1 MKEKLNTLKN
11 EALEEISK
19 CNDEFSI
26 NNTKSKYLG
35 KKSEFSEIM
44 SNMKILSNEEKK
56 EVINELKEERKII
69 EKYLN
74 QENKEDKN
82 RSQKDDICL

>member
-56 EVINELKEERKII
+56 
-69 EKYLN
+69 
-74 QENKEDKN
+74 
-82 RSQKDDICL
+82 

>member
-19 CNDEFSI
+19 CKDEFSI

-56 EVINELKEERKII
+56 EVGALSNEFRISVNDAINAKLKEIKEESLK
-69 EKYLN
+69 
-74 QENKEDKN
+74 NK
-82 RSQKDDICL
+82 L